1 MIKVPTILL
10 SVVTLFA
17 GPLASAEDVVL
28 RSQPDASAPV
38 LTRMVATEKVLLDA
52 APASENRDWNKLD
65 LKIPFEGYVPAASL
79 NKSLAVTPNTPVH
92 YLPDASSATLT
103 LVQDADVYEVKKVKD
118 DWATIEIHKEITTY
132 FQRAATS
139 LEAPAASTT
148 LIPAAP
154 LPAVEPAPPML
165 NPAPAPE
172 TIPAPAPETTPPAFD
187 PNLSVGI
194 TAPEHLPPENV
205 VWNKATTVPGPAKR
219 NPIPKAPAVSP
230 GPLVEPITPPADNIM
245 VSTANTQARETRKKT
260 PAADQ
265 PHRLLTGTL
274 VREIENR
281 GAAYP
286 LRLESA
292 DGRLIAYVDMSGI
305 FISDLSAYLD
315 QRVVLRGQIGKVKR
329 GSHDLVIYVHQI
341 LPGN

>member
-28 RSQPDASAPV
+28 RSQPDTSAPV
-38 LTRMVATEKVLLDA
+38 LTRMLATEKVLLDA
-52 APASENRDWNKLD
+52 APASENSDWNKLD

-79 NKSLAVTPNTPVH
+79 NKSLAVIQNTPVH

-132 FQRAATS
+132 FQAAATS

-154 LPAVEPAPPML
+154 ITLDDPQPPML
-165 NPAPAPE
+165 TLDPAEPMSDPE
-172 TIPAPAPETTPPAFD
+172 TMPPAFD
-187 PNLSVGI
+187 PNRSVGI

-205 VWNKATTVPGPAKR
+205 VWSKATEVPGPARR
-219 NPIPKAPAVSP
+219 NPVPEASEESQAPI
-230 GPLVEPITPPADNIM
+230 VEPATPPTANIM
-245 VSTANTQARETRKKT
+245 VSAGNTQAKENPKKA
-260 PAADQ
+260 PRPADQ

-274 VREIENR
+274 VREIDTR
-281 GAAYP
+281 GASYP
-286 LRLESA
+286 LRLKSA

-341 LPGN
+341 LSGN